1 VLAYVLGRL
10 AGGALAVVLVSAAV
24 HALLAWA
31 PGDPLVALLGPAV
44 ATIPSAEQ
52 ERLRAELGLDRPW
65 AAQYAAFLGAAVR
78 GDLGTSRR
86 SGRPVVAELADRVPA
101 TALLTALAVPL
112 AIALG
117 LGAGMAAAVWARTWV
132 DVAVTGAVVL
142 ASAVPVYL
150 SGLLL
155 LVAFSLALG
164 WLPASGSGGARHL
177 VLPVLT
183 LALASAAPLA
193 RMARGS
199 LLDALAAPHVVVAVA
214 KGLPRRAVVVRHALR
229 NAWVPVLTVAGV
241 DVGRMLSGAVFVEAV
256 FGWPGV
262 GRLTVDAIVARDL
275 PLVQGVVVLGA
286 VVVVALNLIVDLTY
300 ARLDPRVRFR

>member
-1 VLAYVLGRL
+1 VLTYVLGRL

-24 HALLAWA
+24 HALLALA

-44 ATIPSAEQ
+44 ATIPSVEQ

-65 AAQYAAFLGAAVR
+65 TAQYAAYLGAALR

-86 SGRPVVAELADRVPA
+86 SGRPVVAELRDRVPA
-101 TALLTALAVPL
+101 TAVLTGLAVPL
-112 AIALG
+112 AIVLG
-117 LGAGMAAAVWARTWV
+117 LGAGTAAAVWARTWV
-132 DVAVTGAVVL
+132 DVLVTGTVVL

-164 WLPASGSGGARHL
+164 WLPASGSGNARHL

-241 DVGRMLSGAVFVEAV
+241 DLGRMLSGAVFVEAV

-275 PLVQGVVVLGA
+275 PLVQGIVVLGA
-286 VVVVALNLIVDLTY
+286 VVVVALNLIVDLAY

>member
-1 VLAYVLGRL
+1 VLTYVLGRL
-10 AGGALAVVLVSAAV
+10 AGGAFALLLVSAAV
-24 HALLAWA
+24 HGLMAAA

-44 ATIPSAEQ
+44 ATIPSE
-52 ERLRAELGLDRPW
+52 ERTRLRAELGLDRPW
-65 AAQYAAFLGAAVR
+65 AAQYATYLAAAVR

-86 SGRPVVAELADRVPA
+86 SGRPVLAELGDRLPA
-101 TALLTALAVPL
+101 TALLTLVAFPLAVGL
-112 AIALG
+112 ALG
-117 LGAGMAAAVWARTWV
+117 MGTIVAVWTRTWV
-132 DVAVTGAVVL
+132 DVVLTGTLVAL
-142 ASAVPVYL
+142 SAVPVYL

-155 LVAFSLALG
+155 LVTFSLALG
-164 WLPASGSGGARHL
+164 WLPASGSGGSRHL
-177 VLPVLT
+177 VLPVVT

-193 RMARGS
+193 RLVRGS

-229 NAWVPVLTVAGV
+229 NAWAPVLTVAGI

-256 FGWPGV
+256 FGWPGI

-286 VVVVALNLIVDLTY
+286 VVVVVLNLVVDLVY
-300 ARLDPRVRFR
+300 VRLDPRVRYR